1 MSLFAVFTKQVIF
14 ILMMAL
20 PALLAFAS
28 GPEEVE
34 EEVPSCTLQLKIEG
48 AIGPGQLEYLERGFE
63 KANQMNC
70 RSVLLLINT
79 PGGALN
85 TTRKMV
91 EHILASPI
99 PVLCLVSPSG
109 GHAGSAGA
117 IILMACHVSGA
128 LPGTNIG
135 AATPISG
142 AGEDIGKDARAKAIE
157 DTVGWLKSL
166 ARIQG
171 RSLEFAEKIVTDA
184 KSYDAIEAAKLR
196 AIDTVAPDLNS
207 FLDFAE
213 GREVKMAN
221 ERTVKVATGALVEYE
236 PSTRIR
242 FLKFITDP
250 QFAYLL
256 FMGSIAL
263 LYFEFTHPGS
273 IVPGVAGGI
282 GLVVSLMAFHMLDV
296 WWGAVLLIVLGL
308 AFLVAEAFVPTFGAL
323 GIGGVVALTAGS
335 LLLFEEGGLPTAL
348 VYGVSIVTGALMLG
362 LAYFAYRTRRKNRVT
377 VEKSLVGQIGEVA
390 SLESPSRRRGMVIV
404 GGEYWRFVC
413 ETDLAV
419 GDKVEIAEQEGLTM
433 KVKPALKVGQKA

>member
-1 MSLFAVFTKQVIF
+1 MSSVFTRTLFF
-14 ILMMAL
+14 ILMAVL
-20 PALLAFAS
+20 SSTGAFAS
-28 GPEEVE
+28 DSEET
-34 EEVPSCTLQLKIEG
+34 PSCTLQLKIEG
-48 AIGPGQLEYLERGFE
+48 PIGPGQLEYLERGLE
-63 KANQMNC
+63 KANEMQC
-70 RSVLLLINT
+70 RSILLLLNT

-128 LPGTNIG
+128 VPGTNIG
-135 AATPISG
+135 AATPVSG
-142 AGEDIGKDARAKAIE
+142 AGQDMTQDIRAKTIE

-171 RSLEFAEKIVTDA
+171 RSLEFAEKIVTEA
-184 KSYDAIEAAKLR
+184 KSYDAREAAKLG
-196 AIDTVAPDLNS
+196 AIDTVTPDRNT

-213 GREVKMAN
+213 GRNVKMAN
-221 ERTVKVATGALVEYE
+221 EQTVQVATGALVEFE

-282 GLVVSLMAFHMLDV
+282 GLVVSLMAFHTLDV
-296 WWGAVLLIVLGL
+296 WWGAVALIILGL
-308 AFLVAEAFVPTFGAL
+308 AFLIAEAFVPTFGAL
-323 GIGGVVALTAGS
+323 GVGGIIALTAGS
-335 LLLFEEGGLPTAL
+335 LLLFEDGGLPTVL
-348 VYGVSIVTGALMLG
+348 IYGVSLLTGALMLG

-377 VEKSLVGQIGEVA
+377 VEKSLLGQIGEVA
-390 SLESPSRRRGMVIV
+390 SLDSPSRRRGMVIV

-413 ETDLAV
+413 EQNLEV
-419 GDKVEIAEQEGLTM
+419 GEKVEVIAQESLTM
-433 KVKPALKVGQKA
+433 RVRPATQEKKRV